1 VSVQICSLSEI
12 AERLRRAFS
21 LPDATGVTQSLRY
34 WVNNGL
40 VRPSGPIHTGRGRDR
55 VFEHQEIL
63 RAALVYEMT
72 RWNVTVG
79 TMKTLL
85 QQIDYEVAKD
95 IEGNLIEFLELT
107 EDKYF
112 KFWIWGHPNNYVLRT
127 PGRPTP
133 FLARS
138 SLSIDARKLK
148 KDLGL

>member
-1 VSVQICSLSEI
+1 MQTCSLSEI

-34 WVNNGL
+34 WVNYGL

-55 VFEHQEIL
+55 VFEHQEML
-63 RAALVYEMT
+63 RAALVFEMV

-85 QQIDYEVAKD
+85 QQIDYVVASVGG
-95 IEGNLIEFLELT
+95 GNLIDLLEFT
-107 EDKYF
+107 EYDYF
-112 KFWIWGHPNNYVLRT
+112 KFSIWGHPNKYVLRT
-127 PGRPTP
+127 PERPIP

-138 SLSIDARKLK
+138 WLYIDARKLK
-148 KDLGL
+148 QDLGL